1 MGRTKAAVEL
11 VTALFLVIASGI
23 GFFVVLGYP
32 AASKIMPVAI
42 MTGVFLL
49 SVVWAIQLL
58 MSGELRTQSQALVD
72 KATKRRLGVA
82 FAGLALMLLGV
93 STLGFFTTYVV
104 VIPLMAWSLGYRN
117 VRGIALGTGI
127 FCVALYVIFKVILN
141 RPLPLEIWMVGA

>member
-1 MGRTKAAVEL
+1 
-11 VTALFLVIASGI
+11 
-23 GFFVVLGYP
+23 
-32 AASKIMPVAI
+32 
-42 MTGVFLL
+42 
-49 SVVWAIQLL
+49 